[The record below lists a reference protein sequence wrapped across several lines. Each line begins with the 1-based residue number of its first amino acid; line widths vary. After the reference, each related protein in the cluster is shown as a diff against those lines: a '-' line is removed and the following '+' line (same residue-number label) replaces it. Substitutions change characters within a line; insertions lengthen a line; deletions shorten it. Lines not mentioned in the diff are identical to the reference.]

1 MTALTPLV
9 SVEELRRAYL
19 ALAAGE
25 FSHGTRRRRHQAPV
39 GLASTWHPAPGE
51 RVILV
56 LGATAG
62 AGASTAALALATAAG
77 DSRVVECCT
86 VAASG
91 LAAASQA
98 ELGVTADGWAQG
110 RRDQVSIERRTDR
123 VPSADEMPVPTS
135 TAKPVTVLDC
145 AYEVHLLLGGRG
157 WLAQIART
165 TSNIVVATRPTSPGL
180 RRLESAIHLLGVD
193 RVHAVLGGTTKH
205 WPRSVAPL
213 LGPAGRQL
221 LAAGRLTG
229 MPFDATLSL
238 HGLTNNPLP
247 APVMSAAATLLS
259 RLEGPLS

>member
-25 FSHGTRRRRHQAPV
+25 FTHGARRMRHQVPA
-39 GLASTWHPAPGE
+39 GLASTWRPAPGE

-123 VPSADEMPVPTS
+123 VPSAEEMPVPTS

-145 AYEVHLLLGGRG
+145 AYEVDLLLAGRG
-157 WLAQIART
+157 WLAEIART

-221 LAAGRLTG
+221 LAAERLTG

>member
-1 MTALTPLV
+1 MTALTPVV

-25 FSHGTRRRRHQAPV
+25 FTTSRRRARPTAAP
-39 GLASTWHPAPGE
+39 GPLPAWHPAPGE
-51 RVILV
+51 RLIMV
-56 LGATAG
+56 LGALPAAG
-62 AGASTAALALATAAG
+62 TSTVALALATVAG

-91 LAAASQA
+91 LAGASQA

-110 RRDQVSIERRTDR
+110 RRERVLIERRADR
-123 VPSADEMPVPTS
+123 VQGAEEMPVPTS

-145 AYEVHLLLGGRG
+145 ACEVDLLLAGRG
-157 WLAQIART
+157 WLAETARAT
-165 TSNIVVATRPTSPGL
+165 NPVVVTTRPTLPGL

-193 RVHAVLGGTTKH
+193 RVHAVLGGATRH
-205 WPRSVAPL
+205 WTRTVTPL

-221 LAAGRLTG
+221 LTAGRLTA
-229 MPFDATLSL
+229 MPFDAALSL
-238 HGLTNNPLP
+238 HGVTTNELP
-247 APVMSAAATLLS
+247 APVLSAAATLLS